1 MKKLIAISVV
11 FALVAG
17 VAFAVDLGGTVI
29 GHVNVIE
36 KTGSG
41 DVNGS
46 AGFDRLRLEGA
57 GEVADGKF
65 GGWLRLQALGF
76 GYTQHSVVGNY
87 NFDEVR
93 AVLAYGYAWWK
104 PIDQLKLRIGGNGGD
119 GFWGKEGITGWSFV
133 GPVGDADIAT
143 NTGNIWGGGFAG
155 DLKFRN
161 AFFGGV
167 GYNSLNIEI
176 TPVEMVSINIALPFF
191 THGKIGDI
199 FMGTVAQVDLNLSF
213 GNFAFTYAGASVIE
227 NSEAFGYFS
236 LTAIDGL
243 ELDFGIGSA
252 FKNTPLKFG
261 LGVAYTSDSWGI
273 KVRSLLAIPV
283 NGDHPPFG
291 MIFDALPYFV
301 INENFRAYVN
311 VGIGIEDFSD
321 LTGGA
326 GWHLN
331 PYIEV
336 GEYWGAKFA
345 AGFKVSSKDMK
356 GGSGAI
362 EIALPIALIVSF

>member
-36 KTGSG
+36 KAGSG
-41 DVNGS
+41 DVKGD
-46 AGFDRLRLEGA
+46 AGLNRVRLEGG

-65 GGWLRLQALGF
+65 GGWIRAEAGGF
-76 GYTQHSVVGNY
+76 
-87 NFDEVR
+87 
-93 AVLAYGYAWWK
+93 AGYAWWK
-104 PIDQLKLRIGGNGGD
+104 PIDQLKLLIGNNGGD

>member
-36 KTGSG
+36 KSGSG
-41 DVNGS
+41 DVVGT
-46 AGFDRLRLEGA
+46 AGLDRIRLEGS

-65 GGWLRLQALGF
+65 GGWIRAEEGGF
-76 GYTQHSVVGNY
+76 
-87 NFDEVR
+87 
-93 AVLAYGYAWWK
+93 AGYAWWK
-104 PIDQLKLRIGGNGGD
+104 PIDQLKVLIGNNGGD
-119 GFWGKEGITGWSFV
+119 GFWGKEGVTGWGFT
-133 GPVGDADIAT
+133 GPVGDAGIVT

-155 DLKFRN
+155 DIIVRK

-176 TPVEMVSINIALPFF
+176 TPVDLVSINIAFPFF
-191 THGKIGDI
+191 NSGKVGDI

-213 GNFAFTYAGASVIE
+213 GNFAFTYAGAPTVDDSQ
-227 NSEAFGYFS
+227 AFGYFS
-236 LTAIDGL
+236 LTVIDGL

-252 FKNTPLKFG
+252 FTSTPLKFG

-273 KVRSLLAIPV
+273 KFRSILGIPI
-283 NGDHPPFG
+283 NSSQSFG
-291 MIFDALPYFV
+291 MLFDILPYFV
-301 INENFRAYVN
+301 INESFRVYVN
-311 VGIGIEDFSD
+311 VGLGAQDFDD
-321 LTGGA
+321 LTKDA

-345 AGFKVSSKDMK
+345 AGFKVSSKAMK
-356 GGSGAI
+356 GGAI
-362 EIALPIALIVSF
+362 DIALPIALIVSF